1 VQVAA
6 RADYAVR
13 AMLAIAASERDRAAL
28 PGTDRVA
35 KTADL
40 ATAQAI
46 PHSFL
51 QAILADLRHAGL
63 VHSHRGTDGGF
74 SLARPAPEITVGA
87 VLRAVGGPLV
97 TVRGLP
103 AELATYEGVAA
114 GLTQVWLAVNAAIE
128 AVVDRTSLADLLA
141 ASQPAYHARERDN
154 VVRAELP

>member
-1 VQVAA
+1 VHVAA

-13 AMLAIAASERDRAAL
+13 AMLAIAASER
-28 PGTDRVA
+28 DRVA

-103 AELATYEGVAA
+103 ADLAIYQGVAA
-114 GLTQVWLAVNAAIE
+114 GLTEVWRAVNAAIE
-128 AVVDRTSLADLLA
+128 EVVDRTSLADLLA
-141 ASQPAYHARERDN
+141 ASQPSSGTTASA
-154 VVRAELP
+154 LSS